1 MLSVILVLTTV
12 NQSQYGTPIFI
23 ILNKKGGSIGLMAYF
38 YKLNQQLVREIHS
51 LPITG
56 KKMNKLESFQYEN
69 SL

>member
-1 MLSVILVLTTV
+1 MLSGILVLTTV

-23 ILNKKGGSIGLMAYF
+23 ILKKEGSIGLMAYF